1 MQFITIT
8 NFRMEVDK
16 NIVILFIPSKYQIYY
31 EKTISE
37 KFCLLPILNSG
48 TNLFRIV
55 HLNLSA
61 FHLVKKMNWNN
72 ITSLLKA
79 ESSSFWSCWQSYVVM
94 YGIKDNLRPPTN
106 GLLEYKVSVKLIWK
120 QKVTRIRINWELN
133 VENYLNLDLV
143 WVFQSQWKQSVVRF
157 FTRHKWTEEYL
168 HLYLELEWII
178 RKYEMKYSELV
189 RLRQSNYRNLLQPN
203 KSFNSIYCTFKYW
216 LIHHVTIVG
225 WITDGWGKVSI
236 QKFTIVFDDCK

>member
-1 MQFITIT
+1 MTRPFPRSSACCLSWTPEQNCFESFIWICLHFIWWRKWTETILRVSWEQ
-8 NFRMEVDK
+8 NLQVSEVVGYRMRWCMVLK
-16 NIVILFIPSKYQIYY
+16 I
-31 EKTISE
+31 IS
-37 KFCLLPILNSG
+37 
-48 TNLFRIV
+48 
-55 HLNLSA
+55 
-61 FHLVKKMNWNN
+61 
-72 ITSLLKA
+72 
-79 ESSSFWSCWQSYVVM
+79 
-94 YGIKDNLRPPTN
+94 
-106 GLLEYKVSVKLIWK
+106 GLLRTDYWNIRASRNRVSIKLIWK

-157 FTRHKWTEEYL
+157 FTRHKSTEEY
-168 HLYLELEWII
+168 LYLELEWII

-236 QKFTIVFDDCK
+236 QKLTIVFDDCK